1 MKMEQLITWFDVVSF
16 IVGIASIVLAI
27 VSLVL
32 SILFYKWGK
41 EASNLSSQ
49 LQRI

>member
-32 SILFYKWGK
+32 SILFTNGEKRLVICLL
-41 EASNLSSQ
+41 N
-49 LQRI
+49 